1 MPVLDFVVRPL
12 FSMPRWRAL
21 ARGLCGI
28 VVAGLLVACVNREP
42 QERAAFI
49 AFLRDHVVVMQGV
62 IAPPLTPELR
72 EAIGGYDKHY
82 EVLTVFQ
89 ASVRGALRTS
99 DEATQT
105 LSVHTVEELLERRAQ
120 WLNLRAEVHRQATD
134 LPRALAQ
141 ARQARADLMQ
151 AAELK
156 TVYDQAFEA
165 AVERPARELEPLWP
179 LLESTLASALDAADF
194 VALRQGEI
202 ATKGPL
208 TQVRD
213 PSVRD
218 ALNARLAA
226 FNQHADELG
235 QARQRYCALNPQSCA
250 R

>member
-1 MPVLDFVVRPL
+1 M
-12 FSMPRWRAL
+12 A
-21 ARGLCGI
+21 
-28 VVAGLLVACVNREP
+28 AGLLVACVNREP

-89 ASVRGALRTS
+89 AGVRDALRTS

-120 WLNLRAEVHRQATD
+120 WLNLRAEVHRQATE